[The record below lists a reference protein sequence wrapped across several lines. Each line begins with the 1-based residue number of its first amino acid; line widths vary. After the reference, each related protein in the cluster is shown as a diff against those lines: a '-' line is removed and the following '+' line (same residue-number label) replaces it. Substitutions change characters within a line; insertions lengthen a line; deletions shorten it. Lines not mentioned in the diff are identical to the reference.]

1 MSAKAILER
10 PSPNWDARVRGGPID
25 ILLLHYT
32 GMRSAGAALERLSDP
47 AARVSCHYLLDED
60 GTCYRLVAE
69 ERRAWHAGES
79 FWADARDVNSRSIG
93 IELVNPGHE
102 FGYRDFPEAQ
112 IAALEVL
119 AKDILARHPIPR
131 TRVLGHSDVAPL
143 RKQDPGERFPWARL
157 ARRGIGIWPEAGF
170 RVSPQAEM
178 LTSGTSGPAVVQ
190 LQLALAGYGYGVEG
204 SGLYD
209 PLTEAVVAAFQRH
222 FRPSLVDGKADAE
235 SQSLL
240 YHLLALKE
248 RAERLDSR

>member
-10 PSPNWDARVRGGPID
+10 PSPNWDARVGGGPID

-32 GMRSAGAALERLSDP
+32 GMPSAGAALERLSDP
-47 AARVSCHYLLDED
+47 AARVSSHYLVDED
-60 GTCYRLVAE
+60 GACYRLVAE

-79 FWADARDVNSRSIG
+79 FWAGARDVNSRSIG

-102 FGYRDFPEAQ
+102 FGYRDFPKAQ
-112 IAALEVL
+112 IAALEAL

-143 RKQDPGERFPWARL
+143 RKQDPGERFPWGHL
-157 ARRGIGIWPEAGF
+157 ARHGIGLWPKAGF

-178 LTSGTSGPAVVQ
+178 LRSGTSGPAVVQ

-222 FRPSLVDGKADAE
+222 FRPSLVDGKADGE

-240 YHLLALKE
+240 YHLLDLKE

>member
-157 ARRGIGIWPEAGF
+157 ARRGIGIWPKPGF